1 MILLFLWC
9 FAGDAGRLDLLEIP
23 GFMTKPQARWQDLNG
38 DGRLDI
44 WVSDGTEQVWVW
56 DGASA
61 EARFRR
67 LPFEAISLEVRPLWS
82 EGSFRAGVWLDGR
95 YLAFQEGTGWSAGEG
110 GAALSGTRPGLARP
124 GLARPGLTRP
134 GLDPITFGPNLLVPS
149 FGGYRLMEGNCQVAF
164 LPALPANHLQARRL
178 RLIYPIPT
186 ARDLDRDGR
195 DDLVAAPVSLPR
207 SGELRV
213 WRALRTESGWDAGW
227 QVLQF
232 PHNLGVKA
240 HQFGDLDGD
249 GFDDLVVIAAPEQEM
264 SLFEEMAFMAY
275 MGQGHGVWEN
285 RASQVLKT
293 QQNLWQTGPVEVGRD
308 GITLYYY
315 KGLIRTIFKIDRYRW
330 DAGGFIRPK
339 PESVKWT
346 QKDGSRSTIL
356 TGHDL
361 NGDGWSDL
369 VLAGQGIFIHYRRP
383 DRALPFDEKP
393 DRVLAGGDDRKFTV
407 DVTLGEESFS
417 PELTARIN
425 QESIR
430 REGRLALVS
439 GRPGEKAGIWTMFE
453 GMNGFWYLK
462 RLD

>member
-1 MILLFLWC
+1 MIMLFLLC
-9 FAGDAGRLDLLEIP
+9 FGGGRVDLLEIP

-44 WVSDGTEQVWVW
+44 WVNDGTDQVWVW

-61 EARFRR
+61 ETSFHR
-67 LPFEAISLEVRPLWS
+67 LPFDPISLDVRPLWS

-95 YLAFQEGTGWSAGEG
+95 YLTFQAGAGWSIGEG
-110 GAALSGTRPGLARP
+110 GPAVTG
-124 GLARPGLTRP
+124 TRP
-134 GLDPITFGPNLLVPS
+134 GLDPITFGADLLVPTYA
-149 FGGYRLMEGNCQVAF
+149 GYLLMEGNCQAAE
-164 LPALPANHLQARRL
+164 LPALPANHLQAWRL

-213 WRALRTESGWDAGW
+213 WRALRTECGWEASW

-264 SLFEEMAFMAY
+264 SLFEEMTFMAY

-339 PESVKWT
+339 PESAKWT

-361 NGDGWSDL
+361 NGDGWDDL

-383 DRALPFDEKP
+383 DQALPFEEKP
-393 DRVLAGGDDRKFTV
+393 DKVLAGGDDRNFTV
-407 DVTLGEESFS
+407 DVTIDEEPFN

-425 QESIR
+425 REEIR

-439 GRPGEKAGIWTMFE
+439 GRPGEKAAIWTMFE
-453 GMNGFWYLK
+453 GMNGYWYLK